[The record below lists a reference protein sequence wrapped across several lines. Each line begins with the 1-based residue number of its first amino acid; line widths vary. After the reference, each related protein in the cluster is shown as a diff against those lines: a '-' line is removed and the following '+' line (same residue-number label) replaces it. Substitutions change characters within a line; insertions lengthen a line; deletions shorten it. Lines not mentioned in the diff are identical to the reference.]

1 MAREKTYDYAEGSH
15 YEGLS
20 PSEIFQSIYQN
31 RVWTDA
37 ESVSGPGSS
46 LAQTHEIR
54 EQLPRILKVYGI
66 KSMLDIPCGDFNWM
80 QHTDLGD
87 CLYTGAD
94 IVPELVQANQDR
106 FGGAARRFIHHD
118 LIQQV
123 PGAFDLVFCRDCLVH
138 FSFKDI
144 FASLKNLQA
153 SKSAYLMTTTF
164 TGQEVN
170 TDIPTGGWRP
180 LNFSQAPF
188 HFPMP
193 VVIFEEKCT
202 EGDGL
207 FRDKSL
213 AMWRLSDLN
222 LPDLL

>member
-1 MAREKTYDYAEGSH
+1 
-15 YEGLS
+15 
-20 PSEIFQSIYQN
+20 
-31 RVWTDA
+31 
-37 ESVSGPGSS
+37 
-46 LAQTHEIR
+46 
-54 EQLPRILKVYGI
+54 
-66 KSMLDIPCGDFNWM
+66 
-80 QHTDLGD
+80 
-87 CLYTGAD
+87 
-94 IVPELVQANQDR
+94 LVQANQAR
-106 FGGAARRFIHHD
+106 FGNGHRHFIHHD

-144 FASLKNLQA
+144 FASLKNLRA

-170 TDIPTGGWRP
+170 ADIPTGGWRP
-180 LNFSQAPF
+180 LNFGQAPF
-188 HFPMP
+188 HFPKP

-213 AMWRLSDLN
+213 AMWRLSDLKI
-222 LPDLL
+222 